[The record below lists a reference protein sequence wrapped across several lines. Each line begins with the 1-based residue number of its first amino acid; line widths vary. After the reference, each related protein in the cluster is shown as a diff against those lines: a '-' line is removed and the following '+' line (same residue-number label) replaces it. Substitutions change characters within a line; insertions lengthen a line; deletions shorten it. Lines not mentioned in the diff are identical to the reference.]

1 MEQRIKRDINIINLV
16 ADFESKYENG
26 HVDYMNDK
34 IIKDLLE
41 YYESENK
48 IDKAIEVLEIS
59 IEQYPYRSDFM
70 INKARLLLCENRIEE
85 SLQTLLDAENLSPND
100 KDLMILKVKA
110 YSLAKKTKK
119 ARQIL
124 DQVKSNF
131 IEEDNY
137 VDILIG
143 ESYIYQGEK
152 KYEAMYLCL
161 KKALRIDC
169 SNKEALSRFW
179 DAVDFARKYEDS
191 IYFHKS
197 LIDEQPYNYL
207 AWYNLG
213 LSYSYSHEYEKAIE
227 ALEYSYIINPNY
239 EPAYLEC
246 AEICLQ
252 QQDYH
257 KALDIYNEMITKFG
271 YDSDILVSIASVLI
285 RLEKID
291 QAKIKLHKALKL
303 DPYNEEAYF
312 LLGKCFASNAVWYN
326 AINAFYK
333 AIDLDNNREEYY
345 LELAKAYAKV
355 EDYNKAT
362 LNFHKAA
369 TLASE
374 DVYYWKEYVCFIIK
388 LGLYDEAL
396 ELLDEAEDY
405 TYGAELLYCRAI
417 TYFFKK
423 KKKAGLEA
431 LAEALEEDFEKY
443 TIIYSLAPELEID
456 IEINAMI
463 KYYEK
468 EFQEYM

>member
-1 MEQRIKRDINIINLV
+1 MEQRIKRDISIINLV
-16 ADFESKYENG
+16 ADFESQYENG
-26 HVDYMNDK
+26 HVEYMSDK
-34 IIKDLLE
+34 TIKELIDF
-41 YYESENK
+41 YEAENK
-48 IDKAIEVLEIS
+48 LDRAIEVLEVS
-59 IEQYPYRSDFM
+59 IEQYPYQSSLM
-70 INKARLLLCENRIEE
+70 LQKARLLLCENRMEE
-85 SLQTLLDAENLSPND
+85 CLQTIYDAENLSPFD
-100 KDLMILKVKA
+100 RDLMLLKVKA
-110 YSLAKKTKK
+110 YSLSKKTKK

-124 DQVKSNF
+124 ETLQSN
-131 IEEDNY
+131 IVEGEY
-137 VDILIG
+137 AVELLIA
-143 ESYIYQGEK
+143 ESYVHQGDK

-197 LIDEQPYNYL
+197 LIDEQPYNFL

-227 ALEYSYIINPNY
+227 ALEYSFIINPNF
-239 EPAYLEC
+239 ESAYIEC

-252 QQDYH
+252 QQDYI
-257 KALDIYNEMITKFG
+257 KALDIYNEMIAKFG
-271 YDSDILVSIASVLI
+271 QDSDILVSIASVLI
-285 RLEKID
+285 SLGKVD
-291 QAKIKLHKALKL
+291 QAKVKLHKALKL

-312 LLGKCFASNAVWYN
+312 LLGKCFASNGVWYN

-396 ELLDEAEDY
+396 ELLDEAEDF

-443 TIIYSLAPELEID
+443 SIIYSLAPELEID
-456 IEINAMI
+456 SEINAMI

-468 EFQEYM
+468 EFQEYL

>member
-1 MEQRIKRDINIINLV
+1 MEHRIKRDINLINLV
-16 ADFESKYENG
+16 ADFESKFENG
-26 HVDYMNDK
+26 HIEYLSDK
-34 IIKDLLE
+34 VINDLLS
-41 YYESENK
+41 YYEAENLF
-48 IDKAIEVLEIS
+48 DKAIEVLDLC
-59 IEQYPYRSDFM
+59 IEQHPYRSEFL
-70 INKARLLLCENRIEE
+70 IQKARLLMIENRLEECLDALNDAELYDPSDKELLLLKIKALSLSKKTSDARTILDLLKNNYIEE
-85 SLQTLLDAENLSPND
+85 EFYTE
-100 KDLMILKVKA
+100 
-110 YSLAKKTKK
+110 
-119 ARQIL
+119 
-124 DQVKSNF
+124 
-131 IEEDNY
+131 
-137 VDILIG
+137 ILIA

-152 KYEAMYLCL
+152 KYEAMYLVL
-161 KKALRIDC
+161 KKALRSDV

-213 LSYSYSHEYEKAIE
+213 LSYSYAQEYDKAIE
-227 ALEYSYIINPNY
+227 ALEYSYIINPDY
-239 EPAYLEC
+239 ESAYLEC
-246 AEICLQ
+246 AEICMQ

-257 KALDIYNEMITKFG
+257 KALDIYSEIITKFG
-271 YDSDILVSIASVLI
+271 NDSDVMVSIAGVLI
-285 RLEKID
+285 HLNKID
-291 QAKIKLHKALKL
+291 QAKSKLNKALKL
-303 DPYNEEAYF
+303 DPYNEEAYY
-312 LLGKCFASNAVWYN
+312 LLGKCFAHNGIWYN
-326 AINAFYK
+326 AINAYYK
-333 AIDLDNNREEYY
+333 AIELDANREEYY
-345 LELAKAYAKV
+345 FELAKAYVKV

-374 DVYYWKEYVCFIIK
+374 DVYYWKEYICFIIK

-423 KKKAGLEA
+423 KKKAGLDA

-443 TIIYSLAPELEID
+443 TIIYTLAPELEID
-456 IEINAMI
+456 AEINAMI

-468 EFQEYM
+468 EFQEYL